1 MADSAEDAEKA
12 RLALQKQKLE
22 KMKAMDEQMKKLAVT
37 STELKARFD
46 KETERLKGPSVA
58 VMNGWR
64 DVMRLMTV
72 SDSTA
77 IVEERRGSPL
87 SFVRRLVCTFAG
99 GATQRAAGI
108 GLPNVSTRPGAE
120 KCCNRR
126 YAKGLGRR

>member
-46 KETERLKGPSVA
+46 KETERLKGPSIA

-72 SDSTA
+72 SKRRKNGG
-77 IVEERRGSPL
+77 ERGTLSSPL
-87 SFVRRLVCTFAG
+87 LSLRVVFSRPAG
-99 GATQRAAGI
+99 GATQRAAGA
-108 GLPNVSTRPGAE
+108 GLTDVSA
-120 KCCNRR
+120 
-126 YAKGLGRR
+126 

>member
-1 MADSAEDAEKA
+1 MADAGGAEDAERA

-72 SDSTA
+72 SGKASFA
-77 IVEERRGSPL
+77 AWRVGLVFVKVRRRGGTADL
-87 SFVRRLVCTFAG
+87 MFVLPARSVAG
-99 GATQRAAGI
+99 GATQRAA
-108 GLPNVSTRPGAE
+108 
-120 KCCNRR
+120 
-126 YAKGLGRR
+126 